1 VTTTMSEPKSLKA
14 VKKRPYAAGPQVD
27 GGSSDARRTA
37 AAILDVLGGV
47 RTPSDAAVA
56 VGVSLPRYYAL
67 GVGAAATAVACAAVL
82 ARHAAAP
89 GWWRAATVAL
99 ALGLAA
105 TAWAGAVAHPRAQR
119 LRAAQAAGQ
128 APADRDAFRAAHRLA
143 VVLNGAALLAA
154 LAGLGLSAAALRQ

>member
-1 VTTTMSEPKSLKA
+1 MTGIVRFAYLLALGLWIGQVVFFSFVVAPTVFGVLG
-14 VKKRPYAAGPQVD
+14 AAGAGDVV
-27 GGSSDARRTA
+27 G
-37 AAILDVLGGV
+37 AIF
-47 RTPSDAAVA
+47 
-56 VGVSLPRYYAL
+56 PRYYAF
-67 GVGAAATAVACAAVL
+67 GMGAAATAVAAAVL

-119 LRAAQAAGQ
+119 LRAAAQAAGQ
-128 APADRDAFRAAHRLA
+128 TPAHSDAFRAAHRLT

>member
-1 VTTTMSEPKSLKA
+1 MTGVVRFAYLLALGLWIGPVVVFSFVVAPTVFGVLG
-14 VKKRPYAAGPQVD
+14 AAGAGDVV
-27 GGSSDARRTA
+27 G
-37 AAILDVLGGV
+37 AIF
-47 RTPSDAAVA
+47 
-56 VGVSLPRYYAL
+56 PRCYAF
-67 GVGAAATAVACAAVL
+67 GMGAAATAVACAVVL
-82 ARHAAAP
+82 ARDAAAP

-119 LRAAQAAGQ
+119 LRAAAQAAGQ
-128 APADRDAFRAAHRLA
+128 APADSAAFRAAHRLA

>member
-1 VTTTMSEPKSLKA
+1 MTGVVRFAYLLALGLWIGQVVFFSFVVAPTVFGLLG
-14 VKKRPYAAGPQVD
+14 AARAGDVV
-27 GGSSDARRTA
+27 G
-37 AAILDVLGGV
+37 AIF
-47 RTPSDAAVA
+47 
-56 VGVSLPRYYAL
+56 PRYYAL

-128 APADRDAFRAAHRLA
+128 APADSDAFRAAHRLA